1 VGMWQNK
8 GEPDC
13 LGVCVDLAHL
23 GVSFVNTDFPKGF
36 MREYVG
42 KVQHEERLPD
52 SLFASIVPAEDGSA
66 GGTWAQRPDRAAHIK
81 ALKEKEFDMI
91 IIGGGATGL
100 GTALEATR
108 QGYSVAL
115 IDRGDFAC
123 GTSSK
128 SSNMIHG
135 GIRYL
140 QAFVKN
146 PDGAQ
151 EQIDVV
157 KKGLAEQTY
166 MYNCAPYNVR
176 PCPFMVACYEEKE
189 ADTYGKLLKK
199 YDELGEDDP
208 FPESNWN
215 TKKETLFRFPHL
227 RQNGLVGSFIY
238 YDGQQ
243 DDARMATLIALT
255 AVEGGATVCNYMDV
269 QSLIKD
275 NNGVT
280 KGVVLTDTDAQ
291 DGKSFEVRA
300 KVVVNATGPFT
311 DAILKMDQGPSTP
324 NIIKPAAGT
333 HVVLP
338 DHFSPDRTGLA
349 ILETSD
355 GRALF
360 YLPWMGQTIV
370 GTTDWLS
377 EIKPQL
383 APPVTDIEWIIKEV
397 NRYLNPDH
405 SPASKK
411 DVLAAWVGIR
421 PLAQGLQSAT
431 GTKDAG
437 PAGGEAD
444 TKSVPREHAVIVS
457 DSKLVTI
464 TGGKWTSYRHMAE
477 DTLKEVVEVAK
488 LPPLKRPYGTGK
500 PAFEQGFV
508 GTKAGPNVDYSKLDL
523 ACAAPFHADVVELRK
538 KWRFSREIAENLI
551 ASYGTH
557 AIEVACIARRGEA
570 KGFAKRL
577 AEGYPWIMAQV
588 VYGVRREYARSVPDI
603 LSRRT
608 RLGQVDVL
616 AAFDAIPAI
625 VDVMAEE
632 LNWSQ
637 ERINFE
643 VSNAGVFLESCG
655 LEFCRKQRVHL

>member
-1 VGMWQNK
+1 
-8 GEPDC
+8 
-13 LGVCVDLAHL
+13 
-23 GVSFVNTDFPKGF
+23 
-36 MREYVG
+36 
-42 KVQHEERLPD
+42 
-52 SLFASIVPAEDGSA
+52 
-66 GGTWAQRPDRAAHIK
+66 
-81 ALKEKEFDMI
+81 
-91 IIGGGATGL
+91 
-100 GTALEATR
+100 
-108 QGYSVAL
+108 
-115 IDRGDFAC
+115 
-123 GTSSK
+123 
-128 SSNMIHG
+128 
-135 GIRYL
+135 
-140 QAFVKN
+140 
-146 PDGAQ
+146 
-151 EQIDVV
+151 
-157 KKGLAEQTY
+157 
-166 MYNCAPYNVR
+166 
-176 PCPFMVACYEEKE
+176 MVAVYDEGQK
-189 ADTYGKLLKK
+189 DTYGKLLGK

-215 TKKETLFRFPHL
+215 TKRETLFRFPHL
-227 RQNGLVGSFIY
+227 RQKGLVGSYIY

-255 AVEGGATVCNYMDV
+255 AVEGGATVCNYCDV
-269 QSLIKD
+269 QSFIKV
-275 NNGVT
+275 NGIT
-280 KGVVLTDTDAQ
+280 KGAMMTDTDSK
-291 DGKSFEVRA
+291 DGKSFVVTA

-311 DAILKMDQGPSTP
+311 DAILKMDSGPQAP

-377 EIKPQL
+377 PIQPLL
-383 APPVTDIEWIIKEV
+383 APPVTDIDWIIKEV

-405 SPASKK
+405 TPATYK

-431 GTKDAG
+431 GTKETEAK
-437 PAGGEAD
+437 GGGD
-444 TKSVPREHAVIVS
+444 TKSVPREHAVMIS

-477 DTLKEVVEVAK
+477 DTLKEVVVVGG
-488 LPPLKRPYGTGK
+488 LPPLKRPYGSGK
-500 PAFEQGFV
+500 PSFEQGFV
-508 GTKAGPNVDYSKLDL
+508 GTKAGPNVDYAKLDL
-523 ACAAPFHADVVELRK
+523 ACNAPFHSDVVELRK
-538 KWRFSREIAENLI
+538 KWRFSREIAENLV

-557 AIEVACIARRGEA
+557 AIEVACIARRGES

-577 AEGYPWIMAQV
+577 SEGYPWIMAQV
-588 VYGVRREYARSVPDI
+588 VYGCRREYARSVPDV

-608 RLGQVDVL
+608 RLAQVDVL
-616 AAFDAIPAI
+616 AAYDAVPAI

-637 ERINFE
+637 DRIQAE
-643 VSNAGVFLESCG
+643 VTNASLFLESCG
-655 LEFCRKQRVHL
+655 LEFCRKQRMHL